1 MFTKAR
7 GCIIVWRSNAGSK
20 LNFFKTVDKSIHQN
34 EHFNFSNLLTCRAT
48 GWPAGQLGYLQDYRV
63 TCRTAGLPAGLQ
75 GYLQG
80 YKFTCS
86 ATGLPAGL
94 QGFCSTTG
102 LPAGLQG
109 YLQGFRVTCRVQ
121 GYLQDYR
128 KIKMWLK
135 PKLGDISK
143 SARF

>member
-34 EHFNFSNLLTCRAT
+34 EHLNFSNLLTCRAT
-48 GWPAGQLGYLQDYRV
+48 G
-63 TCRTAGLPAGLQ
+63 LPAGLE
-75 GYLQG
+75 GSLQDCRV
-80 YKFTCS
+80 TCM

-94 QGFCSTTG
+94 QVYLQCYRVTCRATGFLQHYRVTCRATG

-109 YLQGFRVTCRVQ
+109 YLQGTGLPAGLQKNKNVT
-121 GYLQDYR
+121 
-128 KIKMWLK
+128 K
-135 PKLGDISK
+135 
-143 SARF
+143 A